1 MIRLLYYIRTYILA
15 YIHRLDPL
23 HSFYIPHFPLLHSAF
38 HTTFLRSTPNTPH
51 STLYTAH
58 LTLHIPNPHSTLTL
72 HALQSL
78 NATCNTPRFTLH
90 TSHSHTHTFTH
101 SYTRTLIHTTHHLH
115 TTYTPPTH
123 HLHTTYTPPTHTHTP
138 PRHTHTDTDTDT
150 DTHTHK
156 PLCVKLLATAPTAL
170 GRSVA
175 ICHCHLVSSLCAVF
189 IYFILADSW
198 TTDFDF
204 ASIGCTFF

>member
-123 HLHTTYTPPTHTHTP
+123 HLHTHTP
-138 PRHTHTDTDTDT
+138 PRHTHTQTQTQT
-150 DTHTHK
+150 QTHTQA
-156 PLCVKLLATAPTAL
+156 PVCQAPGNSAYGPGALSCDLSLPFGFLALCCFHLFHFGGLLDD
-170 GRSVA
+170 R
-175 ICHCHLVSSLCAVF
+175 F
-189 IYFILADSW
+189 
-198 TTDFDF
+198 
-204 ASIGCTFF
+204 